1 MIKVDNVCFYA
12 KNKMILENISFSV
25 NSGECIALTGPNGA
39 GKTTLMKILNGFIKA
54 DTGNVTLYNKNILE
68 YKKREK
74 AKLISYV
81 PQNSY
86 TFMSDFTALEYTS
99 AGRYPF
105 TSFFNTLTKDDMD
118 KVYYYMN
125 ITNTY
130 HLKDINI
137 SKLSGGEMQ
146 RVNIAAALSQEA
158 KIMMMDEPA
167 SFLDPKTKHD
177 IYSLLDKLNRD
188 EKITLII
195 ITHDINYA
203 AMLNSKFLCLK
214 NGKIFKFENKDKV
227 ISDKIFNELY
237 NMDFEYINYNNT
249 VKIEPKWKKILR

>member
-1 MIKVDNVCFYA
+1 MINVDNVSFYA
-12 KNKMILENISFSV
+12 KNKEILKNISFSV
-25 NSGECIALTGPNGA
+25 ESGECIALTGPNGA

-54 DTGNVTLYNKNILE
+54 DSGAVLLYNKNILE

-105 TSFFNTLTKDDMD
+105 SSFFNTLTKEDME

-130 HLKDINI
+130 HLKDVNI

-146 RVNIAAALSQEA
+146 RINIAAALAQEA

-177 IYSLLDKLNRD
+177 IYTLLDNINRK

-203 AMLNSKFLCLK
+203 SMLNSKFLCLK
-214 NGKIFKFENKDKV
+214 NGEIFKFDHKDNIV
-227 ISDKIFNELY
+227 NNKIFNELY
-237 NMDFEYINYNNT
+237 DMDFEYINYNNT
-249 VKIEPKWKKILR
+249 IKVEPK